1 MKATAN
7 SRDKDKSET
16 EQEASAPVEVSA
28 PPPIEELMSKMV
40 TGILNS
46 VDEKLKSLS
55 DRSLP
60 CVSNQS
66 FATDKVI
73 PTPQIAPKTNVQ
85 NSSKGG
91 GGHLVH
97 RTPHLFFFFLV
108 EKIPQ
113 VKMKNPMNN
122 GFLM

>member
-1 MKATAN
+1 M
-7 SRDKDKSET
+7 
-16 EQEASAPVEVSA
+16 
-28 PPPIEELMSKMV
+28 

-46 VDEKLKSLS
+46 VDEKLESLS

-73 PTPQIAPKTNVQ
+73 PTPQIVPESNVQ

-97 RTPHLFFFFLV
+97 RTPHLSFLV
-108 EKIPQ
+108 EKTPG
-113 VKMKNPMNN
+113 KNENPMNN